1 MGRLD
6 FDAMCTVRFDWNGH
20 VSKGR
25 VAMAGFSFAYI
36 KKMDNQNRLG
46 GGGVAIGNCS
56 DVCVGGPPNGCGRL
70 GLSGKCGEKVCGV
83 SRDFPML

>member
-36 KKMDNQNRLG
+36 KKMDNQNR
-46 GGGVAIGNCS
+46 
-56 DVCVGGPPNGCGRL
+56 VGGAWQLEIARIYVWVVLQMDVDGWG
-70 GLSGKCGEKVCGV
+70 
-83 SRDFPML
+83 

>member
-36 KKMDNQNRLG
+36 KKMDNQNR
-46 GGGVAIGNCS
+46 
-56 DVCVGGPPNGCGRL
+56 VGGAWQLEIARMYVWVVLQMDVDGWG
-70 GLSGKCGEKVCGV
+70 
-83 SRDFPML
+83 

>member
-36 KKMDNQNRLG
+36 KKMDSQNR
-46 GGGVAIGNCS
+46 
-56 DVCVGGPPNGCGRL
+56 VGGAWQLEIARIYVWVVLQMDVDGWG
-70 GLSGKCGEKVCGV
+70 
-83 SRDFPML
+83 

>member
-36 KKMDNQNRLG
+36 KKMDNQNR
-46 GGGVAIGNCS
+46 
-56 DVCVGGPPNGCGRL
+56 VGGAWQLEIARI
-70 GLSGKCGEKVCGV
+70 
-83 SRDFPML
+83 

>member
-36 KKMDNQNRLG
+36 KKMDNQNKLG
-46 GGGVAIGNCS
+46 GRGNWKLL
-56 DVCVGGPPNGCGRL
+56 GC
-70 GLSGKCGEKVCGV
+70 KCGWSSKWMWTVGV
-83 SRDFPML
+83 EWEMWRKGMRRFS